1 MITTTTAAIIA
12 LILLPLIVILWVT
25 ESKTQRQ
32 TRQATRLSRH
42 YGLSQRQIAERLGIS
57 QSTVS
62 RRLAHA
68 F

>member
-1 MITTTTAAIIA
+1 MITTTTAAIVA

-25 ESKTQRQ
+25 ESKIQRQ
-32 TRQATRLSRH
+32 TRQAKRLSRH
-42 YGLSQRQIAERLGIS
+42 YGLSQRQIAQQLGIS

-62 RRLAHA
+62 RRLAHV